1 MTTSPSLAR
10 PEIQAELISEALASA
25 SVGFLVW
32 DESRRYIAANAAAC
46 EILGTTL
53 DQLLGQ
59 EVGGQTVEGLAAVEE
74 ALASGFSSG
83 TATVQ
88 RFDGRGTV
96 EVFYA
101 TFTTKTAGMPFM
113 ATVIA
118 RLSAA
123 RAPPAAR
130 GRLPSRAVAAR
141 AAPLP

>member
-1 MTTSPSLAR
+1 VATSPSLAR
-10 PEIQAELISEALASA
+10 PEIQAELISEALRSA

-53 DQLLGQ
+53 DELLGQ
-59 EVGGQTVEGLAAVEE
+59 EVGGHTVEGHASIDEAV
-74 ALASGFSSG
+74 AHGFTSG
-83 TATVQ
+83 TAVVEP
-88 RFDGRGTV
+88 FDGRGPI

-118 RLSAA
+118 
-123 RAPPAAR
+123 
-130 GRLPSRAVAAR
+130 
-141 AAPLP
+141 PL